1 MGKKN
6 LHICIL
12 CIGIFALCLELY
24 MIKLIQT
31 MEKVS
36 GSFHTS
42 VWAYFEEPIILV
54 PFIITALVIV
64 YSFCSIVD
72 AITDKSDKKSDKK

>member
-6 LHICIL
+6 IHICIL
-12 CIGIFALCLELY
+12 CIGIFVLCLELY
-24 MIKLIQT
+24 MVKLIQT

-42 VWAYFEEPIILV
+42 VWKYFEEPILLI
-54 PFIITALVIV
+54 PFIITSLVIV

-72 AITDKSDKKSDKK
+72 AITDKSDKESDKK